1 MKWFLC
7 VLVAAAC
14 SAMFPFL
21 IPGPPA
27 ETTADFT
34 RHLDERIPK
43 LMRLYDIAGANIALV
58 RDAKVVW
65 TGAYGFADREENRIL
80 ATETP
85 MRAQSISKS
94 VTAWGIMRL
103 VEQGRLA
110 LDAPVSEYL
119 TASEPLD
126 LGSLTNAVT
135 IRQLLSHTGGLPL
148 GDVFTIYAPG
158 EPMPSLEE
166 KLAGDIGLAH
176 APGSRFAYS
185 NTGYHLLE
193 WLIEKQT
200 GLGFSDFMER
210 EIFAPLGMKHSTFDA
225 DPRLAVNWPVG
236 YTLRGR
242 PVPPYVYPEKASG
255 GLITT
260 AADIA
265 AFAIA
270 GMKDAPSGRQSLHTA
285 RGVLQSAS
293 IDAMHAPAS
302 RSLGLYGL
310 VFDAYGL
317 GHFIES
323 LSDGTVAVAH
333 GGQGTGNMTHFHAVP
348 ETGDAI
354 VILTNSQRSWPFI
367 AFLLRDWA
375 RWCGFP
381 PLGMERILWA
391 SLALWALVGLLWAAF
406 LKRLSAM
413 TTVRAHPL
421 PKNVHVARAVAPFL
435 LLLWLLWVASR
446 PYVFLAAVFPRA
458 SAWLWVAALA
468 CCVVDLVLVLLNYRK
483 GGSDATFFHR
493 FCRRIDSGR
502 LWYTIREVM
511 KF

>member
-14 SAMFPFL
+14 SAMVPFL

-34 RHLDERIPK
+34 GRLDERIPK
-43 LMRLYDIAGANIALV
+43 LMRLYDIAGASIALV
-58 RDAKVVW
+58 RDAEVVW
-65 TGAYGFADREENRIL
+65 TGAYGFADREEERIL
-80 ATETP
+80 TVETP

-94 VTAWGIMRL
+94 VTAWGVMRL
-103 VEQGRLA
+103 VEQGRLG
-110 LDAPVSEYL
+110 LDAPVSNYL
-119 TASEPLD
+119 TALEPFD
-126 LGSLTNAVT
+126 LNSPTDAAT

-166 KLAGDIGLAH
+166 KLAGDVGLAH
-176 APGSRFAYS
+176 APGSGFSYS

-193 WLIEKQT
+193 WLIEEQT
-200 GLGFSDFMER
+200 GLRFADFMEQ
-210 EIFAPLGMKHSTFDA
+210 EILAPLGMKRSTFDA
-225 DPRLAVNWPVG
+225 DPLLAVNWPVG
-236 YTLRGR
+236 YSLRGR
-242 PVPPYVYPEKASG
+242 PVSPYVYPEKASG
-255 GLITT
+255 GLVTT

-270 GMKDAPSGRQSLHTA
+270 GMKDPPPGPRSPRSD
-285 RGVLQSAS
+285 REVLQSAS
-293 IDAMHAPAS
+293 IETMHEPAI
-302 RSLGLYGL
+302 RSLGLYSL

-317 GHFIES
+317 GHFIET
-323 LSDGTVAVAH
+323 LSDGTVAIAH
-333 GGQGTGNMTHFHAVP
+333 GGQGTGSMTHFHAVP

-375 RWCGFP
+375 RWCGLP

-391 SLALWALVGLLWAAF
+391 SLALWALVGLLWAA
-406 LKRLSAM
+406 LLTRASAWA
-413 TTVRAHPL
+413 TVQAHPI
-421 PKNVHVARAVAPFL
+421 PMNVQAARTIAPFL

-446 PYVFLAAVFPRA
+446 KYVFLAAVFPRA
-458 SAWLWVAALA
+458 SAWLWVSAFAFCA
-468 CCVVDLVLVLLNYRK
+468 VDLVLVLLSCGK
-483 GGSDATFFHR
+483 GGSDAT
-493 FCRRIDSGR
+493 
-502 LWYTIREVM
+502 EE
-511 KF
+511 